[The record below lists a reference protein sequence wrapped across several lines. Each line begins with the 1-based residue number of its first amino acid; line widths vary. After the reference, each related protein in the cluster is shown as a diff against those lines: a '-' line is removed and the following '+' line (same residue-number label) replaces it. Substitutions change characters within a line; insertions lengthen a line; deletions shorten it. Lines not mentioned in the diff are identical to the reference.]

1 MGFALWIEGDVA
13 WSEGRHEYQPMG
25 TAVVARSDL
34 FRERDFRRSRRRL
47 STTGPG
53 YAGLFASLGDMND
66 FLRNQRRP
74 VTNPSKNAKAP
85 STPSRRTS

>member
-47 STTGPG
+47 SAAGPG

-66 FLRNQRRP
+66 FLRSQRRP
-74 VTNPSKNAKAP
+74 VTTPREKNRG
-85 STPSRRTS
+85 SSNRSH